1 MAALMY
7 SRQAPSEATKTAAL
21 VEGTAELPV
30 LLGLV
35 VVAVVGE
42 VVVAVVGEVVVAVVG
57 EVVVAVVGEVV
68 VAVVGEVVVAV
79 VGEVE
84 PVGGGI
90 NWAPERPW
98 RDGQD

>member
-1 MAALMY
+1 MY
-7 SRQAPSEATKTAAL
+7 IRQAPSEATKTAAL

-42 VVVAVVGEVVVAVVG
+42 V
-57 EVVVAVVGEVV
+57 
-68 VAVVGEVVVAV
+68 
-79 VGEVE
+79 E

-90 NWAPERPW
+90 NWAPVRPW